1 MIMDLMM
8 VALIT
13 DIKYNHKNYLM
24 IFGILNK
31 MIYVDLGTASISAK
45 LK

>member
-1 MIMDLMM
+1 M

-13 DIKYNHKNYLM
+13 DIKYSHKKLFNDFWD
-24 IFGILNK
+24 IKQN
-31 MIYVDLGTASISAK
+31 DLRRQGTASISAK